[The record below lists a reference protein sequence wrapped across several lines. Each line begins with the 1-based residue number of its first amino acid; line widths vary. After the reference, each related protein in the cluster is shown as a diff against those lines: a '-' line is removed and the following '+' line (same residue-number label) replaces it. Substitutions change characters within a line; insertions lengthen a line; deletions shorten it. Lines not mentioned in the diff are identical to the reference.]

1 MAVKSRKRRKPVTNE
16 IVTKPRKRR
25 KPMTKE
31 KRAAAAERLAKARA
45 AKGAS
50 KNLSINENIRNLE
63 DDHPISPA
71 KVKKWLKT
79 NKEALAAAKKDAR
92 TNKKLLG
99 RVGVLDTYVTN
110 MERYLRT
117 GVWMDLFY
125 GENQEHR
132 VQRRVVA
139 NAYEKDGNVKREV
152 GVIYPDIGKYTQEM
166 YEEDN
171 NL

>member
-1 MAVKSRKRRKPVTNE
+1 MTNK
-16 IVTKPRKRR
+16 IRKRR

-31 KRAAAAERLAKARA
+31 QRAAAAERLAKARA

-50 KNLSINENIRNLE
+50 KNLSLHQSIRE
-63 DDHPISPA
+63 MPDDHPISPA
-71 KVKKWLKT
+71 KVKKWLKV

-92 TNKKLLG
+92 SNKKLLG
-99 RVGVLDTYVTN
+99 RVGILDTYVTN

-132 VQRRVVA
+132 IVRKCVA
-139 NAYEKDGNVKREV
+139 PSYDKDGNVIREV

-171 NL
+171 P

>member
-1 MAVKSRKRRKPVTNE
+1 M
-16 IVTKPRKRR
+16 
-25 KPMTKE
+25 
-31 KRAAAAERLAKARA
+31 
-45 AKGAS
+45 
-50 KNLSINENIRNLE
+50 
-63 DDHPISPA
+63 
-71 KVKKWLKT
+71 
-79 NKEALAAAKKDAR
+79 AAAKKDAR

-132 VQRRVVA
+132 VQRRVIA
-139 NAYEKDGNVKREV
+139 PAYDKDGNIKREV
-152 GVIYPDIGKYTQEM
+152 DVIYSDLGKYTQEM

>member
-1 MAVKSRKRRKPVTNE
+1 MADK
-16 IVTKPRKRR
+16 IRKRR

-31 KRAAAAERLAKARA
+31 QRAAAAERLAKARA

-92 TNKKLLG
+92 LNKKLIG
-99 RVGVLDTYVTN
+99 RVSILDTYVYN

-117 GVWMDLFY
+117 GIWLDMFY

-132 VQRRVVA
+132 VQRRCVA
-139 NAYEKDGNVKREV
+139 AAYHKDGNIKREV

-166 YEEDN
+166 FEEDN
-171 NL
+171 L

>member
-1 MAVKSRKRRKPVTNE
+1 MATN
-16 IVTKPRKRR
+16 KLRKRR

-31 KRAAAAERLAKARA
+31 QRAAAAERLAKARA
-45 AKGAS
+45 AKGEP
-50 KNLSINENIRNLE
+50 KNLSLHKNIRDLP

-71 KVKKWLKT
+71 KVKKWLKS

-92 TNKKLLG
+92 ANKKLLG

-117 GVWMDLFY
+117 GVWLDMFY

-132 VQRRVVA
+132 VQRRCVA
-139 NAYEKDGNVKREV
+139 AAYHKDGNIKREV

-166 YEEDN
+166 FEEDN
-171 NL
+171 L

>member
-1 MAVKSRKRRKPVTNE
+1 MANKIRKP
-16 IVTKPRKRR
+16 R

-31 KRAAAAERLAKARA
+31 QRAAASERLAKARA
-45 AKGAS
+45 AKGEP
-50 KNLSINENIRNLE
+50 KNLSLHKDIRNLS

-71 KVKKWLKT
+71 KVKKWLKV
-79 NKEALAAAKKDAR
+79 NKEALAVAKKDAR

-132 VQRRVVA
+132 VRRRCVA
-139 NAYEKDGNVKREV
+139 PAYDKNGDIKREV
-152 GVIYPDIGKYTQEM
+152 GMIYSDCGEYTQEM

-171 NL
+171 L